1 MTVLLSSILMLTVSG
16 ATQSVQAQLF
26 SPNQAVALDFYIL
39 EDESGSISDADYVLD
54 INGKK
59 AGLQALFDAI
69 PELFGKI
76 RITVIGFGDTAHLRC
91 QVEIVDQAAL
101 TALID
106 CLSNLIG
113 DEADPADDIKD
124 DGLTRI
130 DLALAMVEVEIGN
143 APSQFAGD
151 DDHQQVI
158 DIVTDGDPTD
168 PNDDVFGDGSEDPF
182 QNTIDA
188 RNSAIN
194 NAGVD
199 KIASLAVG
207 SAPNIPFLRDDV
219 VFPQPGVVD
228 PSPIPQ
234 NVGFVITAPSFDE
247 FEEAFESKLFGD
259 ICDFVPSD
267 DPRCAPPKVGG
278 EFLPVDSTALLIA
291 GMSANMSLIAPLVLG
306 IAGASAYLIRS
317 RMNKD

>member
-26 SPNQAVALDFYIL
+26 SSNQAVAVDFYEL
-39 EDESGSISDADYVLD
+39 NDESGSISDADYVSY
-54 INGKK
+54 INGEK

-130 DLALAMVEVEIGN
+130 DLALAMVEVEITN
-143 APSQFAGD
+143 APSQFTDED
-151 DDHQQVI
+151 DEQVI

-207 SAPNIPFLRDDV
+207 SAPNTTFLRDDV
-219 VFPQPGVVD
+219 VFPQQGVLD
-228 PSPIPQ
+228 PDPIPQ
-234 NVGFVITAPSFDE
+234 NVGFVITAPSFDD

-259 ICDFVPSD
+259 ICDLVPSD

-278 EFLPVDSTALLIA
+278 EFLSVDSTALLIA

-306 IAGASAYLIRS
+306 IAGVSAYLIRS